1 MGEIR
6 DLLLRRLAE
15 AQSKMKGNVQCLRQ
29 QVNRVAAQLRRR
41 SRQSWAE
48 YRKGLEDEL
57 DEAHRNKQAST
68 VQKLCR
74 RLAGT

>member
-15 AQSKMKGNVQCLRQ
+15 AHSKMKGNVHCLRQ
-29 QVNRVAAQLRRR
+29 QVNRVAAQLRRH

-48 YRKGLEDEL
+48 YRHGLE
-57 DEAHRNKQAST
+57 
-68 VQKLCR
+68 
-74 RLAGT
+74 